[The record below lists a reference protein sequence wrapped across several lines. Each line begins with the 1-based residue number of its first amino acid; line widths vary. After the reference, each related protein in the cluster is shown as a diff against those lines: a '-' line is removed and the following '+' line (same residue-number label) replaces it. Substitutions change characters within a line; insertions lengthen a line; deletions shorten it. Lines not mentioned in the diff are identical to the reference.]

1 MSSED
6 IIMSN
11 LDDQIKTINELKKN
25 KKIIQEIYLKIKD
38 AQNRGNR
45 IFVMGNGGSSST
57 SSHFVSDLLKTSLT
71 VKQKRPKAISLTD
84 NVPVLMAWANDTC
97 FENIFAS
104 QLENFLEKDDLVIGI
119 SGSGNSE
126 NVIKAIQFAN
136 EKAAKTI
143 CLLGGDGG
151 ELANISQL
159 CLIIPNNDMLTIETM
174 HLLICHLLTALLR
187 SDGKPLFSY

>member
-1 MSSED
+1 MSLED
-6 IIMSN
+6 IISSN
-11 LDDQIKTINELKKN
+11 LDEQIKTINELKKN
-25 KKIIQEIYLKIKD
+25 KKIIQEIYLKLKD

-71 VKQKRPKAISLTD
+71 VNQNRPKAISLTD
-84 NVPVLMAWANDTC
+84 NIPVLMAWANDTS

-104 QLENFLEKDDLVIGI
+104 QLENFIEKDDIVIGI

-136 EKAAKTI
+136 EKNAQTI
-143 CLLGGDGG
+143 
-151 ELANISQL
+151 
-159 CLIIPNNDMLTIETM
+159 
-174 HLLICHLLTALLR
+174 
-187 SDGKPLFSY
+187 

>member
-6 IIMSN
+6 IILSN
-11 LDDQIKTINELKKN
+11 LEDQIKTINELKKN
-25 KKIIQEIYLKIKD
+25 TGIIQEIYLKIKD
-38 AQNRGNR
+38 AQNRGSR

-71 VKQKRPKAISLTD
+71 AEKRRPKAISLTD
-84 NVPVLMAWANDTC
+84 NIPVLMAWANDTS
-97 FENIFAS
+97 FKNIFSS

-126 NVIKAIQFAN
+126 NVIQAIQFAN
-136 EKAAKTI
+136 EKEAKTI
-143 CLLGGDGG
+143 CLLGKDGG
-151 ELANISQL
+151 KLPNISQL

-174 HLLICHLLTALLR
+174 HLLVCHLFTTLLR

>member
-6 IIMSN
+6 IITSN
-11 LDDQIKTINELKKN
+11 LENQIKTINELKKN
-25 KKIIQEIYLKIKD
+25 NKIIQEIYLKIKD
-38 AQNRGNR
+38 AQNRDGR

-71 VKQKRPKAISLTD
+71 VENKRPKAISLTD

-136 EKAAKTI
+136 EKKAKTI

-151 ELANISQL
+151 KLAKISQL
-159 CLIIPNNDMLTIETM
+159 CLTIPNNDMLTIETM
-174 HLLICHLLTALLR
+174 HLLVCHLLIALLR